1 MMATKSWA
9 VALVIFCTLLTSTAQ
24 IFLKFGAQKLPA
36 IFSNTPLIVGML
48 LYGIGAVAL
57 ITAFKG
63 GEVTVLYPIIATSY
77 VWVTLLSR
85 VYFGES
91 LSVLKFLGVFSIILG
106 ICFIGFGSKKN
117 SEQFAVVP

>member
-1 MMATKSWA
+1 M
-9 VALVIFCTLLTSTAQ
+9 
-24 IFLKFGAQKLPA
+24 
-36 IFSNTPLIVGML
+36 
-48 LYGIGAVAL
+48 
-57 ITAFKG
+57 
-63 GEVTVLYPIIATSY
+63 LYPIIATSY